1 MEEQRRIQGIAWS
14 DVERLVESNNNLL
27 LSTMNLV
34 EDHESKI
41 NGQKEILNKII
52 KGNTEIKDKIEG
64 LQRDQFEL
72 RREDKRLED
81 LQRELR
87 RENESL

>member
-1 MEEQRRIQGIAWS
+1 
-14 DVERLVESNNNLL
+14 
-27 LSTMNLV
+27 MNLV

-87 RENESL
+87 RENESLKIAQESARSSQKIRDKKQIS